1 MFRDKQSNQGL
12 GEIFEMVMLE
22 KLTTVINYESIHFNS
37 TIFKTFLYPPFN
49 IDSIWMHVCGN
60 NSFCYT

>member
-12 GEIFEMVMLE
+12 GEIFEMVLLK

-49 IDSIWMHVCGN
+49 IDSI
-60 NSFCYT
+60 